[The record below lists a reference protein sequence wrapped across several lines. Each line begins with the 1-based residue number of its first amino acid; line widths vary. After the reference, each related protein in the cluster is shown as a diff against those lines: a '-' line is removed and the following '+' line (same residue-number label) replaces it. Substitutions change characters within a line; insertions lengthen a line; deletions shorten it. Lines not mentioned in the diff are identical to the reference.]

1 MTIEPVLAL
10 LSALALLF
18 SVAALFQKNLYGSA
32 VCLLGVLLQIAAVFF
47 VQGARLLGLL
57 QVLVYAGAVMV
68 LLVVA
73 VMSTPSRPA
82 KVWGEGPP
90 KALAWLVL
98 AALIAD
104 FAALGRTLGADSSVP
119 SLFPGLEKEMAATLF
134 GPYALMLEAV
144 GLLVLLAALAV
155 VEEEQ

>member
-1 MTIEPVLAL
+1 M
-10 LSALALLF
+10 
-18 SVAALFQKNLYGSA
+18 
-32 VCLLGVLLQIAAVFF
+32 
-47 VQGARLLGLL
+47 L

-73 VMSTPSRPA
+73 VMSTASRSA
-82 KVWGEGPP
+82 KIWGEGPP
-90 KALAWLVL
+90 KALAWLVV

-104 FAALGRTLGADSSVP
+104 FAALGGALGADSSLR
-119 SLFPGLEKEMAATLF
+119 SFLPGLEKEMAAALF
-134 GPYALMLEAV
+134 GPYALMMEAV